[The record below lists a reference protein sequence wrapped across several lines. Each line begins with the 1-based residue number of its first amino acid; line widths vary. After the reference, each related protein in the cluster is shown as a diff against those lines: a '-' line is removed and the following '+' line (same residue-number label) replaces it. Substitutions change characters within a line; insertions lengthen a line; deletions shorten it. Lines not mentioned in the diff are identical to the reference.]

1 MTRQAELELVPERT
15 MDGTPEP
22 IIADVVEP
30 LWQHMRQKAPDEL
43 IGERG
48 HGLPALSLGIPVAEA
63 DVAVLDREQ
72 TAIRQRDAVDIPAQV
87 VQDRLRVLDGG
98 FAVDAPLGPDRLGD
112 GQVRPFLRTSARN
125 SPRKSFERAW
135 TGTRVGRASWLP
147 LAPVGRPHQP
157 VRGSAHG
164 DGRPGTGP
172 GVEHTQAPDEPADL
186 MWVPG
191 KLHKRWGGGTA

>member
-1 MTRQAELELVPERT
+1 

-48 HGLPALSLGIPVAEA
+48 HGLPALRLGIPVAEA

-98 FAVDAPLGPDRLGD
+98 LLDAPLGPDRLGD
-112 GQVRPFLRTSARN
+112 GQVRPFLTHQRPKQPAKELR
-125 SPRKSFERAW
+125 EGMD
-135 TGTRVGRASWLP
+135 GTR
-147 LAPVGRPHQP
+147 
-157 VRGSAHG
+157 
-164 DGRPGTGP
+164 
-172 GVEHTQAPDEPADL
+172 
-186 MWVPG
+186 
-191 KLHKRWGGGTA
+191 